1 MNNIFEIGCFPKEFN
16 LCKLLPIIKNFNKP
30 NDDLNNIRPISIS
43 NTIAQLF
50 ERLLLNRNYKNF
62 NTSKNQFGFKK
73 NSSCKL
79 ALFCIK
85 ETIIDYLEKNSE
97 CYILS
102 LDAEKAFDKLWR
114 DGLFYK
120 LIKKLEKRE
129 WLILKRYYNDSE
141 AKIICNNQFSDQFK
155 IVTGVKQGGILSPFL
170 FNTFIDELVEGILE
184 MNIGANIGR
193 INMNVISYCDDLNL
207 IFTSAIHG
215 QMMLDKCSS
224 FADKWKM
231 KFNPKKSNAIV
242 FGNPLF
248 KRTSFFI
255 DNDKIDFKDKV
266 KILGYEFN
274 SKNINEN
281 DFLIDS
287 FSKVRK
293 SFFSLNKFGM
303 KPCGLNPFLQ
313 AFIFNTFCLSKF
325 TYAIEIMSVSN
336 KTINFVNVM
345 QNNLLRYLLQI
356 NKYNHL
362 SSIQQALKI
371 FNFKHLY
378 YKYKLGFRVQ
388 VESYVLSKEIFDYIG
403 TQDNKL
409 KNSSS
414 SYANSLNQLSILISV
429 DRNDCGKRKKLNDQ
443 LVILNEKFNKKPEM
457 INIVK
462 FCLENYKIQ
471 EHRDNLRILTRFEN
485 QEELYIELN

>member
-1 MNNIFEIGCFPKEFN
+1 
-16 LCKLLPIIKNFNKP
+16 
-30 NDDLNNIRPISIS
+30 
-43 NTIAQLF
+43 
-50 ERLLLNRNYKNF
+50 
-62 NTSKNQFGFKK
+62 
-73 NSSCKL
+73 
-79 ALFCIK
+79 
-85 ETIIDYLEKNSE
+85 
-97 CYILS
+97 
-102 LDAEKAFDKLWR
+102 
-114 DGLFYK
+114 
-120 LIKKLEKRE
+120 
-129 WLILKRYYNDSE
+129 
-141 AKIICNNQFSDQFK
+141 
-155 IVTGVKQGGILSPFL
+155 
-170 FNTFIDELVEGILE
+170 
-184 MNIGANIGR
+184 
-193 INMNVISYCDDLNL
+193 
-207 IFTSAIHG
+207 
-215 QMMLDKCSS
+215 
-224 FADKWKM
+224 M

>member
-1 MNNIFEIGCFPKEFN
+1 
-16 LCKLLPIIKNFNKP
+16 
-30 NDDLNNIRPISIS
+30 
-43 NTIAQLF
+43 
-50 ERLLLNRNYKNF
+50 
-62 NTSKNQFGFKK
+62 
-73 NSSCKL
+73 
-79 ALFCIK
+79 
-85 ETIIDYLEKNSE
+85 
-97 CYILS
+97 
-102 LDAEKAFDKLWR
+102 
-114 DGLFYK
+114 
-120 LIKKLEKRE
+120 
-129 WLILKRYYNDSE
+129 
-141 AKIICNNQFSDQFK
+141 
-155 IVTGVKQGGILSPFL
+155 
-170 FNTFIDELVEGILE
+170 
-184 MNIGANIGR
+184 
-193 INMNVISYCDDLNL
+193 
-207 IFTSAIHG
+207 
-215 QMMLDKCSS
+215 
-224 FADKWKM
+224 
-231 KFNPKKSNAIV
+231 
-242 FGNPLF
+242 
-248 KRTSFFI
+248 
-255 DNDKIDFKDKV
+255 
-266 KILGYEFN
+266 
-274 SKNINEN
+274 
-281 DFLIDS
+281 
-287 FSKVRK
+287 
-293 SFFSLNKFGM
+293 
-303 KPCGLNPFLQ
+303 
-313 AFIFNTFCLSKF
+313 
-325 TYAIEIMSVSN
+325 MSVSN
-336 KTINFVNVM
+336 KTINFVNLM